1 MSQHFSTESQR
12 FAHRLRLIMRA
23 AGHPLSP
30 TLVANE
36 FNLRYWGDGI
46 TVHAARNWLNGISL
60 PKSDKLRVLAMWLQV
75 KPQDLLFGLD
85 AKPAMM
91 GVEERPEHT
100 ALTLADEYMLEK
112 YRALSHDY
120 QRMVKELVAALHL
133 LMQQDKL
140 AGQPIGTHEAGT
152 SAGTPTINPNDP

>member
-91 GVEERPEHT
+91 GVEERPEHN

-112 YRALSHDY
+112 YHALSHDY
-120 QRMVKELVAALHL
+120 QRMVKEMVAALYV
-133 LMQQDKL
+133 LMQQDSQ
-140 AGQPIGTHEAGT
+140 AAQSQGTHEVGT
-152 SAGTPTINPNDP
+152 TPMTPDSQPK

>member
-36 FNLRYWGDGI
+36 FNLRYWGEGI

-91 GVEERPEHT
+91 GVEERAEHS

-112 YRALSHDY
+112 YRSLSHDY
-120 QRMVKELVAALHL
+120 QRMVKELVSALHL
-133 LMQQDKL
+133 LMQHDKL
-140 AGQPIGTHEAGT
+140 AGQPNVAPESGT
-152 SAGTPTINPNDP
+152 TPTSPATQPE